1 MKPGFFFYALSAA
14 AIALAG
20 ASLLAVINGHTALVQ
35 RLLALGANPA
45 LVDQGGMNALQHARQ
60 RGRGDI
66 AALIEA
72 AQ

>member
-35 RLLALGANPA
+35 RLLALGANPP
-45 LVDQGGMNALQHARQ
+45 LE
-60 RGRGDI
+60 I
-66 AALIEA
+66 KAA
-72 AQ
+72 